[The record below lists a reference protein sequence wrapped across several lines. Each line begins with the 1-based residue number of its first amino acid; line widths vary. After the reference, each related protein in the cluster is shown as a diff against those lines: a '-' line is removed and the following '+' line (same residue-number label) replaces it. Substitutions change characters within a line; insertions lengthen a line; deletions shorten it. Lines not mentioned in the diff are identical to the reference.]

1 LRALKTLLKRI
12 WQKDCRIGKR
22 LRRMGFKGR
31 FTSALGTEE
40 ASAYLETVLE
50 DGDSGAW
57 LFALR
62 DIIDARGGVSE

>member
-1 LRALKTLLKRI
+1 
-12 WQKDCRIGKR
+12 
-22 LRRMGFKGR
+22 MGFKGR